1 MQHQLEHTFQPGAE
15 LQGAEAQRWQA
26 TLALKNNLRERL
38 TRHVVLQQEM
48 LHHLDALVSSEV
60 SKQPQDAAAGAAPP
74 PAGATTQPPE
84 STPPPP
90 GETVLQPS
98 SSSGKLEPAA
108 G

>member
-1 MQHQLEHTFQPGAE
+1 M
-15 LQGAEAQRWQA
+15 EAQRWQA

-60 SKQPQDAAAGAAPP
+60 SKAPPLEGAAAAGASLDPAPP
-74 PAGATTQPPE
+74 PAEPAPLLP
-84 STPPPP
+84 
-90 GETVLQPS
+90 LQPTL
-98 SSSGKLEPAA
+98 SSGSGPEPPA

>member
-1 MQHQLEHTFQPGAE
+1 M
-15 LQGAEAQRWQA
+15 EAQRWQA

-60 SKQPQDAAAGAAPP
+60 SKAPPLEGAAAAGAALDPPLAP
-74 PAGATTQPPE
+74 PAGGQPLA
-84 STPPPP
+84 PPAAEPASLLP
-90 GETVLQPS
+90 LQPTL
-98 SSSGKLEPAA
+98 SSGSGPEPPA

>member
-1 MQHQLEHTFQPGAE
+1 M
-15 LQGAEAQRWQA
+15 EAQRWQA

-60 SKQPQDAAAGAAPP
+60 SKAPPLEGAAAAGASLPPPLAPPAGGQPLAPP
-74 PAGATTQPPE
+74 PAEPAPLLP
-84 STPPPP
+84 
-90 GETVLQPS
+90 LQPTL
-98 SSSGKLEPAA
+98 SSGSGPEPPA